1 MIDARL
7 QPVLRAVYAAPA
19 RWMARRGFT
28 ADMLSVAGFL
38 VGIAGSACVASRAF
52 WTGLGLI
59 LLNRIM
65 DGLDGAVAR
74 HVGPTDRGAF
84 LDIAL
89 DFVFYATV
97 PLAFAIA
104 DPKANALAAAALLF
118 GFMGSTSSFLAFAAV
133 EARRGLAPAV
143 FPHKGI
149 HYLGGITE
157 GFETIAF
164 FVAMTL
170 WPRAF
175 APLAWVFAALCLVTT
190 VTRWWWGWAAFS
202 GPRQPLTGSG
212 SAQSSA
218 DRANP

>member
-1 MIDARL
+1 
-7 QPVLRAVYAAPA
+7 
-19 RWMARRGFT
+19 MARRGIT
-28 ADMLSVAGFL
+28 ADMLSVGGFF
-38 VGIAGSACVASRAF
+38 VGISASACVASRAF
-52 WTGLGLI
+52 WAGLGLI

-74 HVGPTDRGAF
+74 HVGSTDRGAF

-97 PLAFAIA
+97 PFAFAVA
-104 DPKANALAAAALLF
+104 DQAANALAAAALLF

-133 EARRGLAPAV
+133 EARRGRAPVV

-170 WPRAF
+170 WPQAF
-175 APLAWVFAALCLVTT
+175 APLAWVFTTLCLVTT
-190 VTRWWWGWAAFS
+190 LTRWWWGWLAFS
-202 GPRQPLTGSG
+202 APHEPLKGAG
-212 SAQSSA
+212 NVQSSA